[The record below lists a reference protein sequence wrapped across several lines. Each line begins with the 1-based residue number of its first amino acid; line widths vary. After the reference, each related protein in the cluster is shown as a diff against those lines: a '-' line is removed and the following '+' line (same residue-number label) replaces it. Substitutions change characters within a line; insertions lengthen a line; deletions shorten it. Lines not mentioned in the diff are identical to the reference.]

1 LSAQGVTR
9 DRRSVIL
16 LGAILALS
24 AAAFVIGLG
33 EAPIERAEIYF
44 LDAGRAMVERAD
56 WLVPFYRGAAFYD
69 KPPLTYW
76 LLAASFEWL
85 GASLLA
91 GRLVAALLALATLGV
106 TYGVARRLI
115 APEAPGRPSASGAA
129 AAFFATAILATS
141 YAFVSFARLT
151 MSDMALTLFTLLAGA
166 AYLISE
172 SESKQRFLPLCGLIL
187 GLGFLTKG
195 PIAWIYFG
203 ALLVAFAVVERRL
216 PRIFTPAGL
225 LGTALA
231 VGVGLSWFGL
241 VYRREGIEPL
251 EWFFLRE
258 NLQRFAATTYD
269 AAQPFWYYFAVY
281 AVEGLPWSAL
291 ALPAVWFAFRRGSPK
306 ILRIVFIWAML
317 MLVPLSLSRGKIDYY
332 LLPLLPPLSLVIGGY
347 LALGEPRPR
356 TLRLFSFLSA
366 VLLSL
371 AALFPMLPAPF
382 APEASTVLAL
392 RVFLGLSAVA
402 TLAAAIRPSPRVV
415 VAVASVA
422 VLGTALFLFGAIV
435 PAYRRAQPTEEL
447 LEHIARE
454 RIYAPD
460 LQIAVC
466 DDSLRLQRDILFTLR
481 ITVVEHCELW
491 AVVSSSR
498 KFLLI
503 VTPGQE
509 KSLRTAENVRHIAS
523 LDHLPADVTRIGTL
537 LRGAR
542 PSSVGLLANFETT
555 DPVARWK
562 RNREFKRW
570 LDTPEGMK
578 WDAERVARE
587 QEREKALRRAG
598 IK

>member
-1 LSAQGVTR
+1 MSAQGVTR

-269 AAQPFWYYFAVY
+269 AAQPF
-281 AVEGLPWSAL
+281 L
-291 ALPAVWFAFRRGSPK
+291 
-306 ILRIVFIWAML
+306 
-317 MLVPLSLSRGKIDYY
+317 
-332 LLPLLPPLSLVIGGY
+332 
-347 LALGEPRPR
+347 
-356 TLRLFSFLSA
+356 
-366 VLLSL
+366 
-371 AALFPMLPAPF
+371 
-382 APEASTVLAL
+382 
-392 RVFLGLSAVA
+392 
-402 TLAAAIRPSPRVV
+402 
-415 VAVASVA
+415 
-422 VLGTALFLFGAIV
+422 
-435 PAYRRAQPTEEL
+435 
-447 LEHIARE
+447 
-454 RIYAPD
+454 
-460 LQIAVC
+460 
-466 DDSLRLQRDILFTLR
+466 
-481 ITVVEHCELW
+481 
-491 AVVSSSR
+491 
-498 KFLLI
+498 
-503 VTPGQE
+503 
-509 KSLRTAENVRHIAS
+509 
-523 LDHLPADVTRIGTL
+523 
-537 LRGAR
+537 
-542 PSSVGLLANFETT
+542 
-555 DPVARWK
+555 
-562 RNREFKRW
+562 
-570 LDTPEGMK
+570 
-578 WDAERVARE
+578 AERPFSSWGFCAACGCAAPR
-587 QEREKALRRAG
+587 
-598 IK
+598 